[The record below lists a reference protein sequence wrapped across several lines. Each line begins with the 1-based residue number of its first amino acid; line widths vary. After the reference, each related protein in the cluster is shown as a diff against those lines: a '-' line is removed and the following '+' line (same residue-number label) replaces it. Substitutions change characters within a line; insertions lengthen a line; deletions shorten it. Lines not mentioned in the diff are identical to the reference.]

1 MRNAEYGMRS
11 ESPSHSSFHSALF
24 KPHSPFLIPF
34 LIGILFVLSG
44 CKGENQPSSPELPAH
59 VINLSNTEAL
69 SIAPDSAASGETLY
83 VVWQEHVG
91 EQNMEVFLSRS
102 GDSGATFGAPVNVS
116 QTAVFSG
123 NPQIAASGNFVY
135 VVWEETVPTNVEAN
149 EFDIFYRRGEDV
161 NGTFTWSPP
170 LSETGLRLSD
180 PTQNCRNNTD
190 TPGDDPCPSQLPT
203 VVASGSN
210 VFVAWGE
217 SRVYQFEI
225 DNSRNPPSKT
235 FRIINSEIK
244 MVRSTDGGV
253 VFDPT
258 PLVLSGPKT
267 ESTPSPSFAPTL
279 AATADRVYIAW
290 EDVPQPQPLP
300 VAHSKVFFRKLTDP
314 LGSAFSPALDQPATV
329 LSGFIKGSSRPSLA
343 AEGTQVYLVWEG
355 APERC
360 PAIQDNNAIDPLT
373 RSEIL
378 LVRSENQGDQFTDA
392 NNCAQSNFSNT
403 AGHSNSPRISVSGL
417 FIYVA
422 WMESTPGLAGMVFRK
437 SEDGG
442 DTFSS
447 SSNIET
453 AGSAANPSI
462 IAAADGTLLA
472 SWEDATLGNFEIVFA
487 RE

>member
-1 MRNAEYGMRS
+1 MRNAESEARS
-11 ESPSHSSFHSALF
+11 KSPSGFFYSAL
-24 KPHSPFLIPF
+24 SPLLIA
-34 LIGILFVLSG
+34 LLFTLSG
-44 CKGENQPSSPELPAH
+44 CKGENQPSPPELPAN

-83 VVWQEHVG
+83 VAWQEHVG
-91 EQNMEVFLSRS
+91 GQNMEVFLSRS
-102 GDSGATFGAPVNVS
+102 GDGGATFGAPVNVS

-123 NPQIAASGNFVY
+123 NPQVAVSGNFVY

-170 LSETGLRLSD
+170 LSETGLRLSS

-203 VVASGSN
+203 VVASGAN

-217 SRVYQFEI
+217 STIYQFEI
-225 DNSRNPPSKT
+225 DNSLNPPSKT
-235 FRIINSEIK
+235 FRIINSEIL
-244 MVRSTDGGV
+244 MVKSTDGGV
-253 VFDPT
+253 VFDAT
-258 PLVLSGPKT
+258 PVVLSGPKT

-279 AATADRVYIAW
+279 AATADGVYIAW

-300 VAHSKVFFRKLTDP
+300 VAHSKVFFRKLSDP
-314 LGSAFSPALDQPATV
+314 LSSSFSPPLSQQARV
-329 LSGFIKGSSRPSLA
+329 LSGFIKGSSRPNLA
-343 AEGTQVYLVWEG
+343 AEGNQVYLVWEG
-355 APERC
+355 SPEQC
-360 PAIQDNNAIDPLT
+360 PAVQDNNAIDPST

-378 LVRSENQGDQFTDA
+378 LVQSDNRGDQFSDA
-392 NNCAQSNFSNT
+392 NDCAQSNLSNT
-403 AGHSNSPRISVSGL
+403 AGNSNSPRISVSGS
-417 FIYVA
+417 FVYVV
-422 WMESTPGLAGMVFRK
+422 WMESTPDLAGMAFRK

-442 DTFSS
+442 DTFSA

-453 AGSAANPSI
+453 AGSAANPGI

-472 SWEDATLGNFEIVFA
+472 SWEDATLGNLEIVFA

>member
-1 MRNAEYGMRS
+1 MRNAESEARS
-11 ESPSHSSFHSALF
+11 KSPSGFFYSAL
-24 KPHSPFLIPF
+24 SPLLIA
-34 LIGILFVLSG
+34 LLFTLSG
-44 CKGENQPSSPELPAH
+44 CKGENQPSPPELPAN

-91 EQNMEVFLSRS
+91 GQNMEVFLSRS
-102 GDSGATFGAPVNVS
+102 GDGGATFGAPVNVS
-116 QTAVFSG
+116 QTSVFSG
-123 NPQIAASGNFVY
+123 NPQVAASGNFVHI
-135 VVWEETVPTNVEAN
+135 VWEETVPTNVEAN

-170 LSETGLRLSD
+170 LSETGLRLSS
-180 PTQNCRNNTD
+180 PIQNCRNNTD

-203 VVASGSN
+203 VVASGAN

-217 SRVYQFEI
+217 STIYQFEI
-225 DNSRNPPSKT
+225 DNSLNPPSKT
-235 FRIINSEIK
+235 FRIINSEILLR
-244 MVRSTDGGV
+244 RSTDDGTT
-253 VFDPT
+253 FDPT
-258 PLVLSGPKT
+258 IFTISGPKDD
-267 ESTPSPSFAPTL
+267 STLSPSFAPTL
-279 AATADRVYIAW
+279 AATADEVYIAW

-300 VAHSKVFFRKLTDP
+300 VAHSKVFFRKLSDP
-314 LGSAFSPALDQPATV
+314 LGSSFSPPLSQQARV

-343 AEGTQVYLVWEG
+343 AEGNNVYLIWEG
-355 APERC
+355 SPERC
-360 PAIQDNNAIDPLT
+360 PAVQDNTAIAAST

-378 LVRSENQGDQFTDA
+378 FVRSSNQGDQFTDP
-392 NNCAQSNFSNT
+392 NDCTQSNFSNT
-403 AGHSNSPRISVSGL
+403 ASSSNSPRISVSGSSV
-417 FIYVA
+417 YVV
-422 WMESTPGLAGMVFRK
+422 WMESTPDLAGMAFRK

-442 DTFSS
+442 DTFSA

-472 SWEDATLGNFEIVFA
+472 SWEDATLGNLEIVFA

>member
-1 MRNAEYGMRS
+1 MRNAKSEARS
-11 ESPSHSSFHSALF
+11 KSPSGFFYSAL
-24 KPHSPFLIPF
+24 SSLLIA
-34 LIGILFVLSG
+34 LLFTLSG
-44 CKGENQPSSPELPAH
+44 CKGENQPSPPELPAN

-91 EQNMEVFLSRS
+91 GQNMEVFLSRS
-102 GDSGATFGAPVNVS
+102 GDGGVTFGAPVNVS

-123 NPQIAASGNFVY
+123 NPQIAASGNFVHI
-135 VVWEETVPTNVEAN
+135 VWEETVPTNVEAN

-170 LSETGLRLSD
+170 LSETGLRLSS
-180 PTQNCRNNTD
+180 PTQNCRNNTE

-203 VVASGSN
+203 VVASGAN

-217 SRVYQFEI
+217 STIYQFEI
-225 DNSRNPPSKT
+225 DNSLNPPSKT
-235 FRIINSEIK
+235 FRIINSEIL
-244 MVRSTDGGV
+244 MVKSTDGGV
-253 VFDPT
+253 VFDAT
-258 PLVLSGPKT
+258 PVVLSGPKT

-279 AATADRVYIAW
+279 AATADEVYIAW

-300 VAHSKVFFRKLTDP
+300 VAHSKVFFRKLSDP
-314 LGSAFSPALDQPATV
+314 LGSSFSPPLSQQARI
-329 LSGFIKGSSRPSLA
+329 LSGFIKGSSRPNLA
-343 AEGTQVYLVWEG
+343 AEGNQVYLVWEG
-355 APERC
+355 SPEQC
-360 PAIQDNNAIDPLT
+360 PAGQDSTVIDPST

-378 LVRSENQGDQFTDA
+378 LVQSDNQGDQFSDA
-392 NNCAQSNFSNT
+392 NDCAQSNFSST
-403 AGHSNSPRISVSGL
+403 AGHSNSPRISVSGSSV
-417 FIYVA
+417 YVV
-422 WMESTPGLAGMVFRK
+422 WMESTPDLAGMAFRK

-442 DTFSS
+442 DTFSA

-472 SWEDATLGNFEIVFA
+472 SWEDATLGNLEVVFA

>member
-1 MRNAEYGMRS
+1 MRNAESEARS
-11 ESPSHSSFHSALF
+11 KSPSGFFYSAL
-24 KPHSPFLIPF
+24 SPL
-34 LIGILFVLSG
+34 LMGLLFTLSG
-44 CKGENQPSSPELPAH
+44 CKGENQPSPPELPAN

-91 EQNMEVFLSRS
+91 GQNMEVFLSRS
-102 GDSGATFGAPVNVS
+102 GDGGATFGAPVNVS
-116 QTAVFSG
+116 QTSVFSG
-123 NPQIAASGNFVY
+123 NPQIAASGNFVHI
-135 VVWEETVPTNVEAN
+135 VWEETIPTNVEAN

-170 LSETGLRLSD
+170 LSETGLRLSS

-203 VVASGSN
+203 VVASGEN

-217 SRVYQFEI
+217 SRVYQFQI
-225 DNSRNPPSKT
+225 DNTLNPPSKT
-235 FRIINSEIK
+235 FQIINSEIM
-244 MVRSTDGGV
+244 MVRSTDGGEQ
-253 VFDPT
+253 FT
-258 PLVLSGPKT
+258 QPLVVSGQKT
-267 ESTPSPSFAPTL
+267 DATLSPSFAPTL

-300 VAHSKVFFRKLTDP
+300 VAHSKVLFRKLD
-314 LGSAFSPALDQPATV
+314 LSSDSFSPALDRSGTP
-329 LSGFIKGSSRPSLA
+329 LSGFIKGSSRPNLA
-343 AEGTQVYLVWEG
+343 AEGDNVYLVWEG
-355 APERC
+355 SPEQC
-360 PAIQDNNAIDPLT
+360 PAVPDNNAIHPST

-378 LVRSENQGDQFTDA
+378 LVRSVDQGNQFSDA
-392 NNCAQSNFSNT
+392 NDCAQSNLSST
-403 AGHSNSPRISVSGL
+403 AGHSNSPRISVSGSSV
-417 FIYVA
+417 YVV
-422 WMESTPGLAGMVFRK
+422 WMESTPDLAGMAFRK

-442 DTFSS
+442 DTFSA

-472 SWEDATLGNFEIVFA
+472 SWEDATLGNLEIVFA